1 MSPLLFGGISDFKEI
16 DSFYHYILHRFTE
29 LGLMLFFCVL
39 CQVWLLQVMKK
50 IHISFPMHYSSCVI

>member
-29 LGLMLFFCVL
+29 LGLMLFFVYCVRCGCCKL
-39 CQVWLLQVMKK
+39 
-50 IHISFPMHYSSCVI
+50 